1 MRRLE
6 GDRLM
11 RRGRRGPFA
20 AFAQRLG
27 VGADA
32 GVRGTADYDHMPY
45 AMSHILLTATSTAGA
60 AWLMIRAAAAKKMIT
75 VQTPS
80 RCVTC
85 GKRRNRGRCGCTDG
99 PRG

>member
-1 MRRLE
+1 
-6 GDRLM
+6 
-11 RRGRRGPFA
+11 
-20 AFAQRLG
+20 
-27 VGADA
+27 
-32 GVRGTADYDHMPY
+32 
-45 AMSHILLTATSTAGA
+45 
-60 AWLMIRAAAAKKMIT
+60 MIRAAAAKKMIT